1 MKKLSQYSD
10 SDNVLFYLDTYLG
23 NKLKHSYDEL
33 NITTSIQKDIK
44 RTDTNFKN
52 IVKDDRLND
61 SFIFLNL
68 DIVKSSLI
76 LSQLRA
82 NEIDPKIIFATQV
95 LYDPILMTLTQDKDR
110 ERLLIANSIDRVSSE
125 LKDNISNF
133 GGNISYEWVD
143 YSTLVGVNY
152 LLKGNNEI
160 VSTKVENNQ
169 AIYIPKLYIST
180 AFGFVEIK

>member
-68 DIVKSSLI
+68 DIVS
-76 LSQLRA
+76 
-82 NEIDPKIIFATQV
+82 
-95 LYDPILMTLTQDKDR
+95 
-110 ERLLIANSIDRVSSE
+110 
-125 LKDNISNF
+125 
-133 GGNISYEWVD
+133 
-143 YSTLVGVNY
+143 
-152 LLKGNNEI
+152 
-160 VSTKVENNQ
+160 
-169 AIYIPKLYIST
+169 
-180 AFGFVEIK
+180 